1 MSEKLR
7 GFDNYVWN
15 SVEINKNIL
24 CSDRV
29 TRMLQETRSGHPR
42 LNLALRLL
50 STDYTRTSKAEKHV
64 QNPPSGVVCLLIKG
78 DLIRDRPGY
87 STAPALAS
95 TFSLTHLARKYGAR
109 PA

>member
-29 TRMLQETRSGHPR
+29 TCMLQGTRPGHPR

-50 STDYTRTSKAEKHV
+50 SMDYTGTSRTEKHV
-64 QNPPSGVVCLLIKG
+64 QNPLSGVVCLLTKG
-78 DLIRDRPGY
+78 DLIRVRPGY

-95 TFSLTHLARKYGAR
+95 PFSLTHLARK
-109 PA
+109 